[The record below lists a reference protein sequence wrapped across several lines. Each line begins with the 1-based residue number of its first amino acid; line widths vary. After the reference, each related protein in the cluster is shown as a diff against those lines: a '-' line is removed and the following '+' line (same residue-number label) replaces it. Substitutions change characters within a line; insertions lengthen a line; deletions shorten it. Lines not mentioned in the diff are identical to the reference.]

1 MPTNIMLIGL
11 GGLGKAILKVLAL
24 SGSVTEIS
32 VGSRTAEAGIEYCN
46 LVRLAAASAGQFPRI
61 EFLPLDLNQESE
73 VAGVIARLAPDL
85 VLTTATMMPWW
96 VPDRLPPEKARI
108 FQRAGFGVWLPIHL
122 NLTVKLMR
130 ALGQAAYS
138 GPVLTAPFPDV
149 VNPVLAALHMAPTC
163 GVGNLAEIVPKLRLL
178 AGQKLGVDV
187 EKVHVSL
194 VAHHSLEAY
203 VFRTEADSAGLIHKP
218 PYHLEV
224 VYHGREV
231 GQELGGDE
239 LVFSAYPLPGGQD
252 THFLTAAAA
261 LRTIRALLSPSGAR
275 IHVPGP
281 LGLPGGYPVVAS
293 QSGLSLALPAGLTA
307 EQAVEINTAAHR
319 FDGVDRILP
328 DGTVVFLPE
337 SAGAMRATLGYDCEK
352 LEPAEI
358 EARAAEL
365 IDRFSVYAA
374 GFGLSVRGQEH

>member
-1 MPTNIMLIGL
+1 MPNKILLIGL
-11 GGLGKAILKVLAL
+11 GGLGKAILNVMAL
-24 SGSVTEIS
+24 NGPVAEIF
-32 VGSRTAEAGIEYCN
+32 VGSRSAEAGVEYCN

-73 VAGVIARLAPDL
+73 VAEIIARLAPDL

-96 VPDRLPPEKARI
+96 VPDRLPPERAEI
-108 FQRAGFGVWLPIHL
+108 FQKAGFGVWLPIHL

-130 ALGQAAYS
+130 ALGQVVYS
-138 GPVLTAPFPDV
+138 GAVLTAPFPDV
-149 VNPVLAALHMAPTC
+149 VNPVLAALGLAPTC

-178 AGQKLGVDV
+178 AAQKLGADV
-187 EKVHVSL
+187 GKVHVSL

-203 VFRTEADSAGLIHKP
+203 AFRAEADLAELDQKP
-218 PYHLEV
+218 PYHLEI
-224 VYHGREV
+224 VYQGREI
-231 GQELGGDE
+231 GQELGADE
-239 LVFSAYPLPGGQD
+239 LLFSAYPIPPGQE

-261 LRTIRALLSPSGAR
+261 LSTIRALLSPTGTR

-293 QSGLSLALPAGLTA
+293 RLGLSLALPSGLTA
-307 EQAVEINTAAHR
+307 EQAVEINSAAHR

-337 SAGAMRATLGYDCEK
+337 LADTMRATLGYDCEK
-352 LEPAEI
+352 LVPGEI

-365 IDRFSVYAA
+365 IGRFSDYAA
-374 GFGLSVRGQEH
+374 EFGLRVR